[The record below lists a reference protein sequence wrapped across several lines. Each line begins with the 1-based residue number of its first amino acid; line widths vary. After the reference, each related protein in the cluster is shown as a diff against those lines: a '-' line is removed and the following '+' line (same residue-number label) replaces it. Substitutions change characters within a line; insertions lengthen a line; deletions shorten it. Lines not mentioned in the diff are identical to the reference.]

1 MSQVIVLTV
10 AAALFG
16 MLWKWGRPNRPS
28 AVPELMA
35 AKVKSA
41 AKRVER
47 SAASVEA
54 AIETLMAAVANE
66 HKVGSS
72 LGNRASRSRIQKHV
86 VTTPARK

>member
-1 MSQVIVLTV
+1 
-10 AAALFG
+10 
-16 MLWKWGRPNRPS
+16 
-28 AVPELMA
+28 MA

-54 AIETLMAAVANE
+54 AIETLMVTVANE

-72 LGNRASRSRIQKHV
+72 LGRASRSRIQKHV
-86 VTTPARK
+86 VTTPARE

>member
-16 MLWKWGRPNRPS
+16 VLSKWGRPNRPS
-28 AVPELMA
+28 ATPELMA

-41 AKRVER
+41 AKKVDR

-54 AIETLMAAVANE
+54 AVGRLMATVADE
-66 HKVGSS
+66 H
-72 LGNRASRSRIQKHV
+72 RARVLPR
-86 VTTPARK
+86 